1 MIINNSL
8 VKTCENPKF
17 FRWALRKCTYDPE
30 VVDQFLLYFPYVIL
44 FVAVLLFIVE
54 KFFIKM
60 FKVQD
65 EAENFYDLFVKM
77 SVLKGKK
84 DEETSS
90 KLVKPSIKVNSFF
103 LSLEHFWNLKL
114 FLWQPW
120 FNFRFIDL

>member
-1 MIINNSL
+1 MELYFLLI
-8 VKTCENPKF
+8 KTCENAKLY
-17 FRWALRKCTYDPE
+17 RWALRKCTYDPN

-44 FVAVLLFIVE
+44 FVAILLFVVE
-54 KFFIKM
+54 KFFSKM

-90 KLVKPSIKVNSFF
+90 KLVKPSIKVNSFI

>member
-1 MIINNSL
+1 MIINIHNL
-8 VKTCENPKF
+8 LIKTCENPELY
-17 FRWALRKCTYDPE
+17 RWALRKCTYDPE

-84 DEETSS
+84 DKETSS
-90 KLVKPSIKVNSFF
+90 KLVKPSVEVN
-103 LSLEHFWNLKL
+103 
-114 FLWQPW
+114 
-120 FNFRFIDL
+120 

>member
-1 MIINNSL
+1 MKFHNQTDISRYTLEFRIIINIHNSL
-8 VKTCENPKF
+8 IKTCENPKLY
-17 FRWALRKCTYDPE
+17 RWALRKCTYDPE

-44 FVAVLLFIVE
+44 FVAVLLFVVE
-54 KFFIKM
+54 KFFSKM

-90 KLVKPSIKVNSFF
+90 KLVKPSVKVN
-103 LSLEHFWNLKL
+103 
-114 FLWQPW
+114 
-120 FNFRFIDL
+120 

>member
-8 VKTCENPKF
+8 VKTCENPKL

-84 DEETSS
+84 DEGTSS
-90 KLVKPSIKVNSFF
+90 KLVKPSVKVN
-103 LSLEHFWNLKL
+103 
-114 FLWQPW
+114 
-120 FNFRFIDL
+120 